1 MSLSTFYAPRIR
13 IPSMIQRGKT
23 QTVSLSIYRDNAK
36 VTPTACTY
44 QLLDE
49 DGTDIISTTAGTISS
64 GDCQFTINSSIVPD
78 SMTLSDGLY
87 EIWEVTIDAI
97 DYTFQRPAYL
107 CRRPLYP
114 VVSQIDLES
123 CYSDLSNLLP
133 TSYTNG
139 YQTWIDEAWVRIV
152 ERLRQQGNLP
162 YLITDP
168 QTLRGVH
175 LELALALI
183 WRNMHSAIGTASG
196 YLDLYQTHIKSYE
209 YQWKQLSFRY
219 DMDED
224 GMPDNH
230 KERKAA
236 QPIISTAN
244 PPRFGFWNRWYR
256 SF

>member
-1 MSLSTFYAPRIR
+1 MPLSTFYAPRIR
-13 IPSMIQRGKT
+13 IPSMLQRGKT

-36 VTPTACTY
+36 VAPTGCTY

-49 DGTDIISTTAGTISS
+49 DGTDIISASAGTIVSD
-64 GDCQFTINSSIVPD
+64 DCTFTINSSVVPT
-78 SMTLSDGLY
+78 SMDLSDGLY

-123 CYSDLSNLLP
+123 CYSDLANLLP
-133 TSYTNG
+133 SSYTNG

-168 QTLRGVH
+168 QTLRGPH

-224 GMPDNH
+224 GVADNH
-230 KERKAA
+230 KARKAA
-236 QPIISTAN
+236 QPIISTSN
-244 PPRFGFWNRWYR
+244 PPRFGYFWNRRY
-256 SF
+256 